1 MTATANPLLQPWP
14 APYGLPP
21 FAQIAPEHYQPAFL
35 AAMAEHL
42 GELDAIA
49 STAAPVDFANTALAL
64 DRAGRSLQRI
74 ALLFNNMAAAETSP
88 ALQAAEQVV
97 APLLAGHEAR
107 VLQHAGVFARL
118 DDLHRHRHDLGL
130 DAEQV
135 RLVERFHLDYCLA
148 GARLAEPE
156 RNRAAAIA
164 MELAGLCTNF
174 TQNVLADE
182 SENGL
187 WLTQSDLVGLPAGLI
202 SAARQAATQRGKPDS
217 WLITLSRSLVVP
229 FLTQSPRRDL
239 REQAWRL
246 WMERGR
252 LRADRDNLKVA
263 NQILALRTELAALH
277 GCATYADHALRD
289 TMAAQPAAVTTLF
302 DRVWRPAVGK
312 AQAER
317 EALQAAAAEL
327 GEPADLQA
335 WDWRYLAEKVRAAR
349 FAIDDAEVKP
359 YFSLERM
366 IEAAFACAQRLFGVT
381 FSEVAGVA
389 LYHPDARLF
398 EVRREGDLVGL
409 FISDNFARPTKRGGA
424 WLNEYRYQSVAGG
437 RVLPVVGNH
446 NNFNKPD
453 ADQAALLSLDDV
465 RTLFHEFGHGLHGLL
480 SQSTYQRLAC
490 TRVLKDF
497 VELPSQLFEHWALEP
512 VVLMEHGRHVHTG
525 EPMPQA
531 LLDKVLAA
539 RKFGQGLET
548 VEYTLSAYLDMALH
562 TRTDGGT
569 LDIAAVERQLMADLG
584 VPAGIFGRHRPAHF
598 LHLFSGPDYAAGY
611 YVYMWAE
618 LLEADAYEAFTEV
631 GDPFDRAV
639 ADRLY
644 RHVYSAGN
652 RAAPGDAFRAFR
664 GRDPDPGAMLR
675 KRGLGG

>member
-1 MTATANPLLQPWP
+1 MTTPANPLLQPWP
-14 APYGLPP
+14 EPHGLPP
-21 FAQIAPEHYQPAFL
+21 FAAIAPEHYEPAL
-35 AAMAEHL
+35 RSAMAEHL
-42 GELDAIA
+42 AELDAIA
-49 STAAPVDFANTALAL
+49 ADPAPPDFENTALAL
-64 DRAGRSLQRI
+64 DLAGRALQRI
-74 ALLFNNMAAAETSP
+74 ALLFNNMVAAETSP
-88 ALQAAEQVV
+88 ALQAAEQAV

-118 DDLHRHRHDLGL
+118 DDLHGRRRDLGL
-130 DAEQV
+130 DVEQV

-148 GARLAEPE
+148 GARLAEPQ

-164 MELAGLCTNF
+164 MELAGLCTTF

-187 WLTQSDLVGLPAGLI
+187 WLTEGDVAGLPAGLV
-202 SAARQAATQRGKPDS
+202 SAARQAAAQRGRPDG

-239 REQAWRL
+239 REKAWRL
-246 WMERGR
+246 WMDRGR
-252 LRADRDNLKVA
+252 LRTDRDNHQVA
-263 NQILALRTELAALH
+263 NKILALRNELAALH

-289 TMAAQPAAVTTLF
+289 TMAATPAAVTALF
-302 DRVWRPAVGK
+302 DRVWRPAVAK
-312 AQAER
+312 ALAER
-317 EALQAAAAEL
+317 QALQTAAAEL
-327 GEPADLQA
+327 GEPADIEA
-335 WDWRYLAEKVRAAR
+335 WDWRYLAEKVRASR

-366 IEAAFACAQRLFGVT
+366 VQAAFACAQRLFGVSFT
-381 FSEVAGVA
+381 EVAGA
-389 LYHPDARLF
+389 ELYHPDARLF
-398 EVRREGDLVGL
+398 EVHRGGARMGH

-424 WLNEYRYQSVAGG
+424 WMNEYRYQSVAGG
-437 RVLPVVGNH
+437 RVLPLVGNH

-453 ADQAALLSLDDV
+453 AGQPALLSLDDV

-480 SQSTYQRLAC
+480 SQSNYQRLAC

-497 VELPSQLFEHWALEP
+497 VELPSQLFEHWAIEP
-512 VVLMEHGRHVHTG
+512 AVLAEHALHAQTG
-525 EPMPQA
+525 EPMPAA
-531 LLDKVLAA
+531 LLERVLAA

-548 VEYTLSAYLDMALH
+548 VEYTLSAYLDMGLH

-569 LDIAAVERQLMADLG
+569 LDIAAFERQLMADLG
-584 VPAGIFGRHRPAHF
+584 VPDGIFGRHRPAHF

-618 LLEADAYEAFTEV
+618 LLEADAFEAFTEA
-631 GDPFDRAV
+631 GDPFDPVV
-639 ADRLY
+639 AERLH

-652 RAAPGDAFRAFR
+652 RHAPGAAFRAFR